1 MLVLA
6 HERGVHF
13 SNDGGATWNSLA
25 TNMPT
30 VSVDDAVFQER
41 DNALVVGTHGRGI
54 WVLDDVGP
62 LEALTAES
70 MKADATL
77 LPMAARGS

>member
-1 MLVLA
+1 
-6 HERGVHF
+6 
-13 SNDGGATWNSLA
+13 
-25 TNMPT
+25 MPT

-62 LEALTAES
+62 LEALTAER
-70 MKADATL
+70 MRADATL
-77 LPMAARGS
+77 LPVDARGS